1 MIEPMIEFGHGTHV
15 GLRREHN
22 EDTYQA
28 NSGSGLWLVA
38 DGMGGH
44 EHGEVAS
51 AIARDTI
58 GQQVESGHSL
68 DEAIR
73 EADRAIIA
81 ASGQRSGLL
90 PMGTTVAALR
100 LMDEQ
105 YQVAWV
111 GDSRVYLA
119 DDTLRQLSKDHS
131 FVRQL
136 VDRGAISEDEA
147 RRHPRRNEVT
157 QALGITPTDLLQ
169 VSCTE
174 GEVRRGIQ
182 FLLCSDGLT
191 EEVDNASIEAIL
203 LRKDL
208 TAQECVDQLIAAAL
222 EGGGSDNITVLLVR
236 IA

>member
-1 MIEPMIEFGHGTHV
+1 MIEFGHTTHV

-28 NSGSGLWLVA
+28 NASIGLWLVA

-58 GQQVESGHSL
+58 SHQVEAGHSL
-68 DEAIR
+68 VEAIR

-81 ASGQRSGLL
+81 MSDQRSGIL

-100 LMDEQ
+100 LIDGY

-119 DDTLRQLSKDHS
+119 DQTLHQLSRDHS

-147 RRHPRRNEVT
+147 RSHPRRNEVT
-157 QALGITPTDLLQ
+157 QALGITPAELLQ
-169 VSCTE
+169 VSHVD
-174 GEVRRGIQ
+174 GEVRPGIQ

-191 EEVDNASIEAIL
+191 EEVDNAAIEAIVM
-203 LRKDL
+203 RKDL
-208 TAQECVDQLIAAAL
+208 TAQECVDQLVAAAL

-236 IA
+236 TS

>member
-1 MIEPMIEFGHGTHV
+1 MIEFGHGTHV
-15 GLRREHN
+15 GLRRKHN

-28 NSGSGLWLVA
+28 DSSVGLWLVA

-58 GQQVESGHSL
+58 TEKVSQGAPLV
-68 DEAIR
+68 EAIR

-81 ASGQRSGLL
+81 ASESRSGTL
-90 PMGTTVAALR
+90 PMGTTVAALTIS
-100 LMDEQ
+100 DSH

-119 DDTLRQLSKDHS
+119 DVSLQQLSRDHS

-157 QALGITPTDLLQ
+157 QALGITPAELLQ
-169 VSCTE
+169 VSCVE
-174 GEVRRGIQ
+174 DEIRPGIQ
-182 FLLCSDGLT
+182 FLVCSDGLT
-191 EEVDNASIEAIL
+191 EEVDNAGIESIVM
-203 LRKDL
+203 RRDL
-208 TAQECVDQLIAAAL
+208 SAQECVDQLIAAAL
-222 EGGGSDNITVLLVR
+222 EGGGSDNITAILVR
-236 IA
+236 VS

>member
-1 MIEPMIEFGHGTHV
+1 MIEFGHGTHI
-15 GLRREHN
+15 GLRRDHN

-28 NSGSGLWLVA
+28 DSSAGLWLVA

-58 GQQVESGHSL
+58 SAQIANGTDLV
-68 DEAIR
+68 EAIR
-73 EADRAIIA
+73 EADRAIMA
-81 ASGQRSGLL
+81 VSHARDGNL
-90 PMGTTVAALR
+90 PMGTTVAALKITANR
-100 LMDEQ
+100 

-119 DDTLRQLSKDHS
+119 DTDLQQLSRDHS

-157 QALGITPTDLLQ
+157 QALGITPAELLQ
-169 VSCTE
+169 VSFVEDEIRPGT
-174 GEVRRGIQ
+174 Q
-182 FLLCSDGLT
+182 FLVCSDGLT
-191 EEVDNASIEAIL
+191 EEVEDAAI
-203 LRKDL
+203 RRIVMRQDL
-208 TAQECVDQLIAAAL
+208 SAQECVDQLIAAAL
-222 EGGGSDNITVLLVR
+222 EGGGSDNITALLVR
-236 IA
+236 LR

>member
-1 MIEPMIEFGHGTHV
+1 MIEFGHGTHV

-28 NSGSGLWLVA
+28 DSSIGLWLVA

-58 GQQVESGHSL
+58 SEEVESGHSL
-68 DEAIR
+68 VDAIR
-73 EADRAIIA
+73 QADRAIIA
-81 ASGQRSGLL
+81 MSEQRSGVL

-100 LMDEQ
+100 LTDEQ

-119 DDTLRQLSKDHS
+119 DDNLRQLSKDHS

-147 RRHPRRNEVT
+147 RSHPRRNEVT
-157 QALGITPTDLLQ
+157 QALGITPAELLQ
-169 VSCTE
+169 VSNVE
-174 GEVRRGIQ
+174 GECRRGIQ

-191 EEVDNASIEAIL
+191 EEVDNASIEAVL
-203 LRKDL
+203 MRKDL

-236 IA
+236 VS